1 MPDVFIGHTYI
12 CVRLA
17 EAHFF
22 LSCPTPWGQ
31 PTIDGEHSVMV
42 QGSSFSSTTPSISAV
57 PEAGTAT
64 SLSIGLAILAGIT
77 LIARRRVKI
86 HNA

>member
-1 MPDVFIGHTYI
+1 M
-12 CVRLA
+12 
-17 EAHFF
+17 
-22 LSCPTPWGQ
+22 
-31 PTIDGEHSVMV
+31 M
-42 QGSSFSSTTPSISAV
+42 QGSSFRSTTPPISAV

-64 SLSIGLAILAGIT
+64 SLGIGLAILAGIT

>member
-1 MPDVFIGHTYI
+1 M
-12 CVRLA
+12 
-17 EAHFF
+17 
-22 LSCPTPWGQ
+22 
-31 PTIDGEHSVMV
+31 M
-42 QGSSFSSTTPSISAV
+42 QGSSFRSTTPPIPAV